1 MKLSYWLTSLAWRI
15 ALLFGLLAF
24 FVLFGVQALPASAEA
39 PSYVRLIQA
48 SPDVGTVDVF
58 VDGNK
63 WLGSLGFATVTAY
76 KQLPAGRH
84 KVQIALLGKGPG
96 ATAIART
103 ITVQAGLAYT
113 VAAIGTK
120 TTRLALKVYVDDNR
134 IAGDMAK
141 VRVYHLAPGIGV
153 VRVAS
158 GGKTIL
164 SRLAYSHAS
173 NYHLVPAGSYTFNVT
188 ATQSTTSNLVSA
200 TLKANTVTSLFALS
214 TGSKDPQLQFVNAQV
229 KGVPDISRT
238 GSDPYAHI
246 ASSQSFPLLVAW
258 IVAVLALGAVGA
270 GVVRSGVGKLASAR
284 GLAVCCWLVVR
295 QQKIASLRRNVTP
308 CCRWCSKREER
319 LHATTRGKW
328 IVSKN
333 VFPMCMFWLLLCGL
347 ALIATLAL
355 PGCGQQ
361 SSPAHTARLVV
372 PAHTARLV
380 IPAIGVNATIE
391 PVGVLRD
398 GTMSPPTQDA
408 WNDVGWYDGG
418 PRPGEPGSAVINGHL
433 DRPGGSPAVFW
444 HLNKLHQ
451 GDKVIVVDAR
461 GKTLHF
467 HVTRIRFY
475 APQEAPVQDIF
486 GNTAGRFLNLLTCA
500 GVWIPSEHQTS
511 LRLVVYTSLN

>member
-1 MKLSYWLTSLAWRI
+1 MKLSYWLTSLVWRLFW
-15 ALLFGLLAF
+15 LLGLLAF
-24 FVLFGVQALPASAEA
+24 VVLFGVQAWPASAEA

-63 WLGSLGFATVTAY
+63 WLASLGFATLTDY

-84 KVQIALLGKGPG
+84 NVQIALLGKGPG

-134 IAGDMAK
+134 MAADRAK

-173 NYHLVPAGSYTFNVT
+173 HYHVVPAGSYTFHVT
-188 ATQSTTSNLVSA
+188 ATEPTTSHLVSA

-214 TGSKDPQLQFVNAQV
+214 TGSMHPQLQFVNAQV

-238 GSDPYAHI
+238 GSDPDAHR

-258 IVAVLALGAVGA
+258 IGAVLALGAVGA
-270 GVVRSGVGKLASAR
+270 GVVRSGVGKLACAR
-284 GLAVCCWLVVR
+284 GLAACCWLVVG
-295 QQKIASLRRNVTP
+295 QQKRASLSRNGTP

-319 LHATTRGKW
+319 LHATRRGKW
-328 IVSKN
+328 IGSTN
-333 VFPMCMFWLLLCGL
+333 VFARCLFWLFLGGL
-347 ALIATLAL
+347 ALRAPLAL
-355 PGCGQQ
+355 PACGEQ
-361 SSPAHTARLVV
+361 SSPAHTARLVI
-372 PAHTARLV
+372 A
-380 IPAIGVNATIE
+380 AIGVNAPIE
-391 PVGVLRD
+391 PVGVLPD
-398 GTMSPPTQDA
+398 GTMSPPTQDP

-418 PRPGEPGSAVINGHL
+418 PRPGEQGSAVINGHL

-444 HLNKLHQ
+444 HLKQLHQ
-451 GDKVIVVDAR
+451 GDKVIVVDTQ

-475 APQEAPVQDIF
+475 APQQAPVQDLF
-486 GNTAGRFLNLLTCA
+486 GNTAGRFLNVLTCA
-500 GVWIPSEHQTS
+500 GVWRPGEHQTS
-511 LRLVVYTSLN
+511 LRLVVYTSLD

>member
-63 WLGSLGFATVTAY
+63 WLGSLGFATVTDY

-84 KVQIALLGKGPG
+84 KVQIALLGKGRG

-103 ITVQAGLAYT
+103 FAVQAGLAYT
-113 VAAIGTK
+113 VAAVGTK
-120 TTRLALKVYVDDNR
+120 TTGLALKVYVDDNR

-173 NYHLVPAGSYTFNVT
+173 NYHSLPAGSYTFNIT
-188 ATQSTTSNLVSA
+188 ATQPTTSNLVSA
-200 TLKANTVTSLFALS
+200 TLKANMVTSLFALS
-214 TGSKDPQLQFVNAQV
+214 TGSKRPQLQFVNAQV

-246 ASSQSFPLLVAW
+246 ASSQPFPLLIAW
-258 IVAVLALGAVGA
+258 IVGVLALGAV
-270 GVVRSGVGKLASAR
+270 SA
-284 GLAVCCWLVVR
+284 GLAACCWLVVR

-308 CCRWCSKREER
+308 CCCRRSKREER
-319 LHATTRGKW
+319 LQATTRGKW
-328 IVSKN
+328 MVSKN

-347 ALIATLAL
+347 ALIAPLAL

-361 SSPAHTARLVV
+361 SSPAPTARLVI
-372 PAHTARLV
+372 PAPTARLV

-398 GTMSPPTQDA
+398 GTMSPPTQDP

-418 PRPGEPGSAVINGHL
+418 PRPGEQGSAVINGHL

-444 HLNKLHQ
+444 HLNELRR
-451 GDKVIVVDAR
+451 GDKVIVVDTE

-475 APQEAPVQDIF
+475 TPQAAPVQDIF

-500 GVWIPSEHQTS
+500 GIWIPSEHQTS
-511 LRLVVYTSLN
+511 LRLVVYTSLD